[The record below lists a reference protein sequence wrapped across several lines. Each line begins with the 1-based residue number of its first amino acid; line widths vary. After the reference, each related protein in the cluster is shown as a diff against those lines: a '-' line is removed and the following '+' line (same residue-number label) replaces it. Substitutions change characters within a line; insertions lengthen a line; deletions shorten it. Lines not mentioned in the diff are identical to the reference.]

1 MTKPLCSFPEN
12 ERGNVASRRIRGE
25 TKGLGY
31 WSAVN
36 YENHNKTPKKVKK
49 DKKDE

>member
-1 MTKPLCSFPEN
+1 MSKPISSFPPE
-12 ERGNVASRRIRGE
+12 ERYKVALRRKASE

-36 YENHNKTPKKVKK
+36 YLARQGLVKRFLNKK
-49 DKKDE
+49 